1 MLTRETLIK
10 ALAVLVLRML
20 CQTTNTALVSSTKVM
35 YRLTQSNTENIHL
48 RFFTDGAQEGLF
60 ACLAD
65 NGLGSIVLSN
75 HIESRSGSCSRA
87 LQWSI
92 FHVTDLLQ
100 LRGRTLFQVLRIAI
114 ALHLSFLA
122 LCGSNII
129 VRIFVHQKMAVSLSP
144 VISDTY
150 VTHLEFVLI
159 EVAKHFRKKKK
170 RNWLLQDK
178 IFLVLLVHW

>member
-1 MLTRETLIK
+1 
-10 ALAVLVLRML
+10 
-20 CQTTNTALVSSTKVM
+20 M
-35 YRLTQSNTENIHL
+35 YRLTQANTENIHL
-48 RFFTDGAQEGLF
+48 RFLSDGAQEGLF

-87 LQWSI
+87 LQWSV

-129 VRIFVHQKMAVSLSP
+129 VRIFIVHQKKSVSVSP

-150 VTHLEFVLI
+150 VTHFEFVLI
-159 EVAKHFRKKKK
+159 EVAKHLRKKKK
-170 RNWLLQDK
+170 ELAASG
-178 IFLVLLVHW
+178 